1 MNAKRVI
8 PVMLIK
14 LAGNKQ
20 DRAKERKKMKY
31 IKSTQMGVSTTLTAQ
46 QAKEEIDLLIEN
58 ALPTDVMEYRVV
70 EMSEEEFEKL
80 PEFQGY

>member
-1 MNAKRVI
+1 
-8 PVMLIK
+8 
-14 LAGNKQ
+14 
-20 DRAKERKKMKY
+20 
-31 IKSTQMGVSTTLTAQ
+31 MGVSTTLTAQ

>member
-1 MNAKRVI
+1 
-8 PVMLIK
+8 
-14 LAGNKQ
+14 
-20 DRAKERKKMKY
+20 MKY